1 VPDRGHPPTKT
12 GRPTAPANSDRFT
25 GRQSS
30 VARQE
35 FAAPDHRA
43 TTLPAVIGAR
53 RVEIVDGRWLRAG
66 DEEATLAQIARQ
78 GGWRPDV
85 ALGDDA
91 QLPQPVA
98 VLVDGSLFRLRPV
111 REDGRLVV
119 EARELPPH
127 AEVDHIGLDGTT
139 LVLGPAD
146 GPLRARLRDG
156 GQEVTGDGSRLDL
169 ARLGTGTWDLWVG
182 DRRAG
187 THADGVVG
195 RREKAVLPVAT
206 LPGGLEAA
214 PFYTRED
221 ALAVRVG
228 RPRGRSET
236 PAADAEPG
244 ESLKRRALAAP
255 AVAVHRLALAA
266 AAWLARP
273 RRGDRAD
280 GPVRILLL
288 HAYGMGG
295 TIRTTLNLAEGL
307 AASGRDVELVS
318 LVRRRDAPFFAFPP
332 GVRVTDLDDVRGG
345 RRGLLGRLPSLLV
358 HPDDYAHP
366 WASLRTDLALVR
378 FLRGLHGGVLV
389 TTRPAFNVLAGRLAG
404 PGVVTVG
411 QEHLNFHAHRPRLA
425 RDLVRAAR
433 RLTALVVLTDADRAD
448 YAAALAG
455 APTVVAAIPN
465 ALPPLGGGV
474 SDLQAPV
481 VVAAG
486 RLNSQKGFDRLVPA
500 FARVVERDPRWRLH
514 IHGAGPARAQL
525 ERLVL
530 EHDLQ
535 DHVLLMGQTRR
546 LGEALADASLFAL
559 SSRFEGFGMVIVE
572 AMSKGLPVV
581 SYDCPRGPAE
591 IIRDGV
597 DGLLVPEGDVA
608 GLGDALAGLATDGER
623 RARMGA
629 AARERAER
637 YAAGAVAAQWRALL
651 DRL

>member
-1 VPDRGHPPTKT
+1 V
-12 GRPTAPANSDRFT
+12 
-25 GRQSS
+25 
-30 VARQE
+30 
-35 FAAPDHRA
+35 
-43 TTLPAVIGAR
+43 LPAR
-53 RVEIVDGRWLRAG
+53 RVEIVDGRWLQAG
-66 DEEATLAQIARQ
+66 DAEAALADIARE

-85 ALGDDA
+85 VLPDDVAL
-91 QLPQPVA
+91 PPHVA
-98 VLVDGSLFRLRPV
+98 VLVDGRLVRLRAE
-111 REDGRLVV
+111 RGADGRLVV
-119 EARELPPH
+119 DAGELPPH
-127 AEVDHIGLDGTT
+127 AEVDHVGLDGTT
-139 LVLGPAD
+139 LELGPGD
-146 GPLRARLRDG
+146 GPLRARLRGD
-156 GQEVTGDGSRLDL
+156 GQEVAGDGPRLEL
-169 ARLGTGTWDLWVG
+169 ARLGAGTWDLWLG

-195 RREKAVLPVAT
+195 RRDKAVLPVAA

-228 RPRGRSET
+228 PPRRRDG

-244 ESLKRRALAAP
+244 ESRKRRALAAP
-255 AVAVHRLALAA
+255 AVAVHRVALAVVA
-266 AAWLARP
+266 RLVRP
-273 RRGDRAD
+273 RRGARAD

-332 GVRVTDLDDVRGG
+332 GVGVTDLDDVRGG

-378 FLRGLHGGVLV
+378 FLRGLRGGVLV

-404 PGVVTVG
+404 PVVATVG

-425 RDLVRAAR
+425 RDMLRAAR

-448 YAAALAG
+448 YAQALAG
-455 APTVVAAIPN
+455 APTVVEAIPN
-465 ALPPLGGGV
+465 ALPPLGGGR

-500 FARVVERDPRWRLH
+500 FARVVARDPRWRLH

-530 EHDLQ
+530 EHRLQ

-591 IIRDGV
+591 IIHDGV
-597 DGLLVPEGDVA
+597 DGLLVPEGDIP
-608 GLGDALAGLATDGER
+608 GLGDALAELAADTPR
-623 RARMGA
+623 RVRMGA
-629 AARERAER
+629 AARETAGR
-637 YAAGAVAAQWRALL
+637 YAAGAVAARWRALL
-651 DRL
+651 ERL